1 VNVALFQGNGTLF
14 SNFTSKGLAML
25 YSSSLAYW
33 KCYTVN
39 SQPVDTVL
47 SKFADD
53 TKLPEGRKALQRDLD
68 RLDRWTEANCMSYNR
83 TKCQVLQFSH
93 NNTVH
98 PYRLRTE
105 RLVNCTEEKDLSV
118 LADSQLNKCQCV
130 LRTQMASRLVLEI
143 VWPAGLGRWLLLCT
157 NLW

>member
-1 VNVALFQGNGTLF
+1 MLPFFRAMGHFLA
-14 SNFTSKGLAML
+14 TSHLRVLPCLIAHHLLIG
-25 YSSSLAYW
+25 SSILM
-33 KCYTVN
+33 N

-68 RLDRWTEANCMSYNR
+68 RLDRWTEANCMSYNK

-93 NNTVH
+93 NTVH

>member
-1 VNVALFQGNGTLF
+1 MHVALFQGNGTLF

-53 TKLPEGRKALQRDLD
+53 TKLPEGRKALQRDLAGWIAGLMPIV
-68 RLDRWTEANCMSYNR
+68 RALTRPSAGSCT
-83 TKCQVLQFSH
+83 
-93 NNTVH
+93 
-98 PYRLRTE
+98 
-105 RLVNCTEEKDLSV
+105 LVTTTLCS
-118 LADSQLNKCQCV
+118 A
-130 LRTQMASRLVLEI
+130 
-143 VWPAGLGRWLLLCT
+143 AGLG
-157 NLW
+157 